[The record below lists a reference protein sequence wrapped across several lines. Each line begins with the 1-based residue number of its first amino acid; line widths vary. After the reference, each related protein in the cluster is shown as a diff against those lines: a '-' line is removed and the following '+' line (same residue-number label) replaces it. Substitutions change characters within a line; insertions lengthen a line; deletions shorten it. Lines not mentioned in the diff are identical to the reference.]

1 MEIENENDDMAI
13 DNNDETMDTS
23 TDAGNKLTLDAT
35 MDNNI
40 DDDNTDTVDTDV
52 NMPQVRSSDDNKE
65 GGEAEH
71 EQDNNMHQGVEG
83 YEFEGKSLLHYQTLS
98 HKARKLSNSIS
109 KQFFQQHCVD
119 MKDFKKL
126 EKFHHILM
134 NLYFHAFEKNE
145 SDIVEE
151 FDRDLLDKEL
161 MLVNIGP
168 EIINQDN
175 GICNGYRGPRRE
187 MINFN

>member
-1 MEIENENDDMAI
+1 MEIENDDMAI

-52 NMPQVRSSDDNKE
+52 NMPQVKSSDDNKE

-126 EKFHHILM
+126 EKLHHTLM

-151 FDRDLLDKEL
+151 FERDLLDKEL
-161 MLVNIGP
+161 ILDIIGP
-168 EIINQDN
+168 EIINLDN
-175 GICNGYRGPRRE
+175 GICNGYRHPRRE

>member
-40 DDDNTDTVDTDV
+40 DDDNTDIVDTDV
-52 NMPQVRSSDDNKE
+52 IMPQVKSSDDN
-65 GGEAEH
+65 
-71 EQDNNMHQGVEG
+71 DEG
-83 YEFEGKSLLHYQTLS
+83 YKFEGKSLLYYRSLS

-151 FDRDLLDKEL
+151 FERDLLDKEL
-161 MLVNIGP
+161 ILDIIGP
-168 EIINQDN
+168 EIINLDN
-175 GICNGYRGPRRE
+175 GICNGYRHPRRE